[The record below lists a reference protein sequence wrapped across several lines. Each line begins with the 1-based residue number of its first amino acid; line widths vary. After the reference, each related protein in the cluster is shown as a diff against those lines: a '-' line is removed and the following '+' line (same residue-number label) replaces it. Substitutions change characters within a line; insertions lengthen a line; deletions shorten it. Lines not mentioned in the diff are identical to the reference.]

1 MPKDLLIIILAFLV
15 VGLIWWYQDK
25 KRKEQEL
32 SDRLH
37 NAENNITRLKNERLN
52 EIKTD

>member
-1 MPKDLLIIILAFLV
+1 MNEEITLIILGFLV

-25 KRKEQEL
+25 KRQAQLL

-37 NAENNITRLKNERLN
+37 NAENNIVKLKNESR
-52 EIKTD
+52 